1 MTTPAPPG
9 LVRPDTDPLPDP
21 VALDGGIGRL
31 RRAVAYSA
39 PPGFR
44 PLELDLYT
52 PAGEPAP
59 VILFVHGGGWRMG
72 TREVFV
78 PTLRD
83 WRPGPFHRLVAAG
96 FAVASVDYRLS
107 AEAVFPAQLDDV
119 RAALGYLQARAAEL
133 GVDASRVVAWGES
146 AGAHLAA
153 LLGLTDSQAVAGVV
167 DWYGPADLTTLAA
180 QALPTAA
187 APGSRDT
194 KPVAA
199 PAAPTPPP
207 CEPRPIGT
215 PIAEA
220 PDPRKPQ
227 PIGAPAAHP
236 PHPREPQPIG
246 ALAAPTPDPREAQPT
261 SAPIAPASD
270 SRESQLIG
278 AAVAEAP
285 ELARRAS
292 PVAYIH
298 PGAPPFHIAHGDA
311 DRFVPAAQSRQLA
324 SALREAG
331 VAVEFTEVPGADHLW
346 MNAPDPE
353 ALFESAVDFAR
364 RVTRGAP

>member
-21 VALDGGIGRL
+21 VALDGGIGHL
-31 RRAVAYSA
+31 RRAVAYFA

-44 PLELDLYT
+44 SLELDLYT
-52 PAGEPAP
+52 PAGDPAP

-78 PTLRD
+78 PTLRG

-96 FAVASVDYRLS
+96 FAVASIDYRLS

-119 RAALGYLQARAAEL
+119 NAAVRFLALRAGEL
-133 GVDASRVVAWGES
+133 GVDAGRIVAWGES

-153 LLGLTDSQAVAGVV
+153 LLALTASARAVVGVV
-167 DWYGPADLTTLAA
+167 DWYGPADLTTLAT
-180 QALPTAA
+180 QAL
-187 APGSRDT
+187 APSD
-194 KPVAA
+194 A
-199 PAAPTPPP
+199 PA
-207 CEPRPIGT
+207 
-215 PIAEA
+215 
-220 PDPRKPQ
+220 
-227 PIGAPAAHP
+227 
-236 PHPREPQPIG
+236 
-246 ALAAPTPDPREAQPT
+246 
-261 SAPIAPASD
+261 

-278 AAVAEAP
+278 APVTEAA

-292 PVAYIH
+292 PVTYVRA
-298 PGAPPFHIAHGDA
+298 GAPPFHIAHGDA

-324 SALREAG
+324 ETLRRAG
-331 VAVEFTEVPGADHLW
+331 VPVEYTEVPGADHLW

-353 ALFESAVDFAR
+353 AIFDAAVDFAR
-364 RVTRGAP
+364 RVTAR

>member
-1 MTTPAPPG
+1 VTTPAPPG

-21 VALDGGIGRL
+21 VALDGGLGHL

-52 PAGEPAP
+52 PAGPPAP

-96 FAVASVDYRLS
+96 FAVASIDSRLS

-119 RAALGYLQARAAEL
+119 RAAAGFLRARADEL
-133 GVDASRVVAWGES
+133 GVDATRVVAWGES

-153 LLGLTDSQAVAGVV
+153 LLGLTDSAAVAGVV

-180 QALPTAA
+180 QALPTAIA
-187 APGSRDT
+187 RSDAP
-194 KPVAA
+194 
-199 PAAPTPPP
+199 
-207 CEPRPIGT
+207 
-215 PIAEA
+215 
-220 PDPRKPQ
+220 
-227 PIGAPAAHP
+227 
-236 PHPREPQPIG
+236 
-246 ALAAPTPDPREAQPT
+246 
-261 SAPIAPASD
+261 D

-278 AAVAEAP
+278 APLAEAA
-285 ELARRAS
+285 ESARRAS
-292 PVAYIH
+292 PVAYVH

-324 SALREAG
+324 AALRDAG
-331 VAVEFTEVPGADHLW
+331 AVVELTEVPGADHLW
-346 MNAPDPE
+346 MGAPDPE
-353 ALFESAVDFAR
+353 AIFDAAVDFAR